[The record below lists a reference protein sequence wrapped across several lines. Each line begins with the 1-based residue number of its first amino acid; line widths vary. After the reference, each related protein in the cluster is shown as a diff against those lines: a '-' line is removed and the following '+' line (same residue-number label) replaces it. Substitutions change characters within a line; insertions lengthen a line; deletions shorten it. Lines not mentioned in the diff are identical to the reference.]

1 MEVINLGSISF
12 PAVTSVQEVSVT
24 ERQISTRVPA
34 NLFDYNAQDAS
45 ITITGSLTMKLTGSG
60 RMLRTDFETNAV
72 DGFDID
78 IVLEPAG
85 TYYTYSSFTTI
96 MPVWSKA
103 SIVAGLVAFVTS
115 IW

>member
-1 MEVINLGSISF
+1 
-12 PAVTSVQEVSVT
+12 
-24 ERQISTRVPA
+24 
-34 NLFDYNAQDAS
+34 
-45 ITITGSLTMKLTGSG
+45 MKLTGSG

-85 TYYTYSSFTTI
+85 TYYTYSSSTTI
-96 MPVWSKA
+96 MHVWSKA
-103 SIVAGLVAFVTS
+103 SIMAGLVAFVTS